1 MGRKPNPERKPALL
15 EQIIA
20 ELTIRGIGDL
30 SLRPLATALGVS
42 TYSLTYHFGTREQL
56 ITEVIEHIDAEHH
69 RLTAEWYHEN
79 AKTTPGE
86 GILAYWAWQE
96 EPEHLEGLRLLV
108 EVIALPSATHLVP
121 PTTRARLV
129 TVWNDLL
136 AEELVEHGVEPAA
149 AQVKSTLVNAALN
162 GLVLDLVATGEHDR
176 VRAAVELLAQELDSW
191 AGTAF

>member
-1 MGRKPNPERKPALL
+1 
-15 EQIIA
+15 
-20 ELTIRGIGDL
+20 
-30 SLRPLATALGVS
+30 
-42 TYSLTYHFGTREQL
+42 
-56 ITEVIEHIDAEHH
+56 
-69 RLTAEWYHEN
+69 
-79 AKTTPGE
+79 
-86 GILAYWAWQE
+86 
-96 EPEHLEGLRLLV
+96 
-108 EVIALPSATHLVP
+108 VP
-121 PTTRARLV
+121 PATRARLV